1 MSDLSKAQSTALFQL
16 FEAGTP
22 LTIGKKTA
30 TALVTAGLAQIA
42 RVSPTPEPKQ
52 GLAVSITTKGRSLC
66 QKRTE
71 RKYVSPDEAFKDEPP
86 VTDTNDDESE

>member
-1 MSDLSKAQSTALFQL
+1 MTNLSKAQSTALSQL

-22 LTIGKKTA
+22 LTVSKKTA
-30 TALVTAGLAQIA
+30 NALITAGLAQIA
-42 RVSPTPEPKQ
+42 RVSPVPAPKE

-71 RKYVSPDEAFKDEPP
+71 QSDEPP
-86 VTDTNDDESE
+86 VTDTDDDDTELV